1 MSVAPSPRQRIELT
15 NRPDT
20 GRARDAHFS
29 RNGIR
34 NDAARRRTD
43 RRPGGRAV
51 RNDHGYFE
59 GFERTLVGAV
69 DAAGPVQPARAA
81 VPAAGSLA
89 DVPELRS
96 VELVDRREKRVA
108 DDGARG
114 GNRADEGAGH
124 GSYGRD
130 HRGRRT
136 PGHRD
141 PGHRRHVA
149 EADDHHHGG
158 SDPAN
163 VVVVRE
169 RRPGRGGIIRRG
181 PESPAE
187 AMASSF
193 RG

>member
-1 MSVAPSPRQRIELT
+1 MSVAPSSRQRIELT
-15 NRPDT
+15 NRSDT

-34 NDAARRRTD
+34 NDAARRRAD

-69 DAAGPVQPARAA
+69 DAAGPAEPARTAS
-81 VPAAGSLA
+81 PAAGSLA
-89 DVPELRS
+89 DVPERRS

-114 GNRADEGAGH
+114 GNRANEGAGP
-124 GSYGRD
+124 GSYGGD
-130 HRGRRT
+130 HRGRGA

-141 PGHRRHVA
+141 TGHRRHVE

-158 SDPAN
+158 PEPPLTVNGRTAN
-163 VVVVRE
+163 K
-169 RRPGRGGIIRRG
+169 GRG
-181 PESPAE
+181 EKLSPRPAG
-187 AMASSF
+187 SS
-193 RG
+193 RSG